1 MKNFARITGSGREY
15 QSGGRLPR
23 AFGSEFLAQSASGKS
38 KPNKEA
44 VGKAPAIT

>member
-23 AFGSEFLAQSASGKS
+23 AFGSEFLAQSAG
-38 KPNKEA
+38 
-44 VGKAPAIT
+44 GKAEAEQSG